1 MLFYRNGTEA
11 LGTEIPPTPPPSP
24 PPPFFQQCSLQKPT
38 LASDMLH
45 KFFLQLP
52 GAADEVLLYIEWCSC
67 VQWSSSPEFEKDVA
81 VFVTN
86 KSIHILG
93 ITDTYKSS
101 YSWENEKFPLLPLHS
116 IPFTKLRQVVVGLFK
131 QSLRLETNNL
141 EDGVVLFTHNVDHT
155 TSFSETLKAAMDA
168 ESIKYNIFTTTELQQ
183 QRITGDDCTFVELDE
198 MDECVLKRQ
207 LVQEEVVDSQL
218 ATCYSTTLS
227 TGESLQAKI
236 HATADAITIRGYFTV
251 SMIQAVSK
259 EFYYRTLVI
268 TDERIIMCDEDH
280 LHWPPPL
287 SMTVIPT
294 TSKIQVLQ
302 AELLTSIAKLELY
315 REPQLVR
322 GTRDGI
328 YEAFLVFM
336 HVGEFG
342 EKSET
347 GWYFCLQGSAELE
360 QFVTTMESSSVTV
373 HNAPSSMWSELSSR
387 NPTVEIKDFSPVSV
401 EIMPACNPN
410 SLVHTIGNLSDVS
423 SKEQQEYFH
432 NHISQFPNQESI
444 KFAFSCMCIPFTTP
458 NLNLQVFTYITS
470 QALYFLTDP
479 QSMKQWMEGGGKC
492 PFASHSYG
500 DLQHSSRPLCFQY
513 ITFQQLKDICVGLFY
528 QYIRIS
534 GGNASNTF
542 TLMTQKF
549 DLTHAILEALPSNHH
564 EIEDSFDNSF
574 TQLLVTQYSANRLHN
589 ANEGRPYSTPLP
601 NTIRTDAVHFETTY
615 QEHNTLLSTLGEA
628 HSEPVMILKY
638 MIVKFK
644 DDATDVLCSMVL
656 TDHKLYIV
664 NEDFV
669 HWPTLPFT
677 YVPSQSQYSVLKS
690 CSLHDIVRVETKRR
704 QTCNFAVVYVGD
716 ELKLSNEKSAMELSD
731 DDSIVSELMETI
743 KIDTEVKRLSLM
755 ATASHSAIRGL
766 TTWHLSVQ
774 NYEDR
779 ERFLQVLAT
788 AYEDVKKEKLLVTAT

>member
-1 MLFYRNGTEA
+1 
-11 LGTEIPPTPPPSP
+11 
-24 PPPFFQQCSLQKPT
+24 
-38 LASDMLH
+38 MLH

-52 GAADEVLLYIEWCSC
+52 GVSDEVLLYIEWCSC
-67 VQWSSSPEFEKDVA
+67 VQWSSSPDFEKDVG

-93 ITDTYKSS
+93 ITDTNKSS
-101 YSWENEKFPLLPLHS
+101 YSWENEKLPLLPLHS

-141 EDGVVLFTHNVDHT
+141 EDVVVLFTHNADHT

-227 TGESLQAKI
+227 TGESLQPKI

-268 TDERIIMCDEDH
+268 TDERIIMCDEDY

-373 HNAPSSMWSELSSR
+373 HNAPTSMWSELSSR

-492 PFASHSYG
+492 PFASHSF
-500 DLQHSSRPLCFQY
+500 DLQRSNRPLCFQY
-513 ITFQQLKDICVGLFY
+513 VIFQQLKDICVGLFY

-564 EIEDSFDNSF
+564 EIEESIDNSF
-574 TQLLVTQYSANRLHN
+574 AQLVTQYSASVTQHSSLVTQYSSSVNQYSSSVNQYSSSVNELHKGRSYLTPKSNSVVDN
-589 ANEGRPYSTPLP
+589 A
-601 NTIRTDAVHFETTY
+601 IHFKTTY

-644 DDATDVLCSMVL
+644 DDATDVFCSMVL

-669 HWPTLPFT
+669 HWPTPPFT
-677 YVPSQSQYSVLKS
+677 CIPSQSQYSVLKS

-704 QTCNFAVVYVGD
+704 QACNFAVVCKGS
-716 ELKLSNEKSAMELSD
+716 ELKLPNQAPHMKMTD
-731 DDSIVSELMETI
+731 DESLVSELMEKI

-788 AYEDVKKEKLLVTAT
+788 AYEDIKKEKLLVTAT